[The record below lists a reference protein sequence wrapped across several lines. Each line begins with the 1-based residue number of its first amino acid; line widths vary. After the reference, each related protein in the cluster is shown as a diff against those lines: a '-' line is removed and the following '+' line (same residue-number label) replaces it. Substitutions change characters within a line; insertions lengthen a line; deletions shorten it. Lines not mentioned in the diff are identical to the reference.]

1 MRTER
6 ELLDLIESCREP
18 FTATAAKY
26 DREETFPIENFEL
39 LRDKDLLALTAKP
52 EWGGEG
58 LWSGDRYATYYRLLS
73 RLASFDCNTSQL
85 LQVHS
90 HALGIL
96 SAAAT
101 EEQYTTYLKPIIAD
115 GQVLASVG
123 SESAPGKNSDGLY
136 VQELEPQPDGSWVLS
151 CHKHFASVAA
161 GADYLV
167 IWLAVPGD
175 APYQERTV
183 SVLVPSNAPE
193 VELIDEWDV
202 MGMRAT
208 VSWGVKVTNLHLP
221 ADAVFGAPGYWVN
234 TDFRTFT
241 LGFSANHLGQAE
253 GILEFCVDWL
263 KQRPHLQ
270 NSDHMMYRIG
280 DLSAQ
285 IAMVRGGLEAAAAE
299 WQRGEDYDLAEFKS
313 LQVLHVAK
321 KVLLDAS
328 QQAFE
333 ICGARAIFRD
343 LPLEQAYRDARVFT
357 LHTRDEHLTASVGRG
372 LVTGNFSGKG
382 YIDGATVP
390 RVGK

>member
-1 MRTER
+1 MRTEH

-18 FTATAAKY
+18 FLATAAKH
-26 DREETFPIENFEL
+26 DREETFPSENFEL
-39 LRDKDLLALTAKP
+39 LKAKDLLALTAKP

-58 LWSGDRYATYYRLLS
+58 LWSGDRFGTYYRLLS
-73 RLASFDCNTSQL
+73 RLAGFDCNTSQL

-101 EEQYTTYLKPIIAD
+101 EEQYTKHLKPIIAD
-115 GQVLASVG
+115 GQLLASVG
-123 SESAPGKNSDGLY
+123 SESAPGKNSNGLY
-136 VQELEPQPDGSWVLS
+136 DQELEPQPDGSWVLT

-161 GADYLV
+161 GADHLV

-175 APYQERTV
+175 EPYQERTV
-183 SVLVPSNAPE
+183 SVLVPSDAPE

-208 VSWGVKVTNLHLP
+208 VSWGVKITELHLP
-221 ADAVFGAPGYWVN
+221 ADAVFGTRGNWVH
-234 TDFRTFT
+234 TDFRTFS

-253 GILEFCVDWL
+253 GILDFCVGWV

-270 NSDHMMYRIG
+270 NSDFMMYRIG

-299 WQRGEDYDLAEFKS
+299 WELGEDFDLAEFKS

-321 KVLLDAS
+321 KVLLDVS

-333 ICGARAIFRD
+333 ICGARSIFRD

-372 LVTGNFSGKG
+372 LVTGSFSGKG

-390 RVGK
+390 RVGA